1 MLIRGDKDQMLPIEH
16 SEKLEAALRVANAPV
31 KLVRVTGADHA
42 IQAKPELPDVTPEMV
57 R

>member
-1 MLIRGDKDQMLPIEH
+1 MLIRGDKDQLLPIEH

-31 KLVRVTGADHA
+31 KLVRVIGADHA